1 MKEIRKKQPSSYLI
15 KMLMKSKKK
24 VIKNCRKIKR
34 KREICSQAKMVN
46 LEMTMKENKEIKKK
60 LQRRKK
66 GILV

>member
-34 KREICSQAKMVN
+34 KLEICSQAKMVN